1 MTLFITKADG
11 NIQPFDRE
19 KIIRTCLKMHASR
32 EDAEEIADK
41 IEKRLYNGIQS
52 KKVLQMIFVFMKD
65 YSSIVRHQVDVRL
78 AVSLMRPK
86 PDFEHFIG
94 LILSEMGYEV
104 LERQSAGSD
113 LMIQGKCIE
122 HEVDAVAKK
131 PGEVVFI
138 EVKHHY
144 DMHSFTPLAVC
155 LEVRSTFEDLQDGF
169 KLGKNRLD
177 FTAAMVVC
185 NTKFSEHAIKYAH
198 CRGIGHLGW
207 GGSDG
212 HPSLG
217 QLIDKYRL
225 DPITVIKRLDRT
237 TQGRLGDKGVVTLR
251 QLAGADIADLAKATR
266 VQKGTLESISRLASE
281 ILAAKP

>member
-1 MTLFITKADG
+1 MTLFVTKADG

-41 IEKRLYNGIQS
+41 IEKRLYNGIPS

-94 LILSEMGYEV
+94 LMLSEMGYDV
-104 LERQSAGSD
+104 LERQGAGPD

-177 FTAAMVVC
+177 FSAAMVVC

-212 HPSLG
+212 HPRLG
-217 QLIDKYRL
+217 QLIDQYRL

-251 QLAGADIADLAKATR
+251 QLADADIADLSKATR
-266 VQKGTLESISRLASE
+266 VQKGTLESLSRLASE

>member
-1 MTLFITKADG
+1 MTLSITKADG
-11 NIQPFDRE
+11 TQQPFDRE

-41 IEKRLYNGIQS
+41 IVQRVYNGIPS
-52 KKVLQMIFVFMKD
+52 KKVLRMIFFFMKD

-86 PDFEHFIG
+86 PDFEHFVG
-94 LILSEMGYEV
+94 LLLSEMGYEV
-104 LERQSAGSD
+104 LERQGAGSD

-131 PGEVVFI
+131 PGTVVYV

-169 KLGKNRLD
+169 KMGRNRLD

-198 CRGIGHLGW
+198 CRGIGHIGW
-207 GGSDG
+207 GGPDD

-217 QLIDKYRL
+217 QLIDRYKL

-237 TQGRLGDKGVVTLR
+237 TQGRLGDKGIVTLR
-251 QLAGADIADLAKATR
+251 QLANADIPDLSKATR
-266 VQKGTLESISRLASE
+266 VQKGTLGSLSRLASE